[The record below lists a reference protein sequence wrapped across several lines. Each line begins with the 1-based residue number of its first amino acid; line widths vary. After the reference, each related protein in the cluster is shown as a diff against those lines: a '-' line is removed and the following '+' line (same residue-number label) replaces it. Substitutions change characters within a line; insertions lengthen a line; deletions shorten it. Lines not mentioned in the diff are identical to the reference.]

1 MAADHAG
8 PASAYRIVIHRL
20 FTPFRQEKTAVAA
33 ITVFYQ
39 AVPACLW
46 LTDPGGQAPHAAP
59 ALPKN
64 KKGRPRRDGHRE
76 ARVGHGLR
84 SRRYNAGR
92 A

>member
-33 ITVFYQ
+33 STAFYQ

-46 LTDPGGQAPHAAP
+46 LADPGGQAPHT
-59 ALPKN
+59 ALLKN
-64 KKGRPRRDGHRE
+64 KKGRPRR
-76 ARVGHGLR
+76 
-84 SRRYNAGR
+84 SGR
-92 A
+92 TC

>member
-33 ITVFYQ
+33 STAFYQ

-64 KKGRPRRDGHRE
+64 KKSDPPAKPVVLHMR
-76 ARVGHGLR
+76 L
-84 SRRYNAGR
+84 
-92 A
+92 